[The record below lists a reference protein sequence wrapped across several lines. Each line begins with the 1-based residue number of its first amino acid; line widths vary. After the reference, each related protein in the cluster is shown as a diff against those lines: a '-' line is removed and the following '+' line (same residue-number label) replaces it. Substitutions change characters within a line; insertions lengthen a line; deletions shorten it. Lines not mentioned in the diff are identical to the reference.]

1 MEELETS
8 MTKGKGKLGDHDA
21 YETTARRFQ
30 DMAMGDGYAP
40 LGDMGLAEDVEQEVF
55 SNAF

>member
-8 MTKGKGKLGDHDA
+8 MTKGKLGDRDA
-21 YETTARRFQ
+21 YEATVMRFQ